1 MKRMLIVLAVLIP
14 ASAGAEPHKSA
25 APVAR
30 AEPSSAPT
38 RPLGS
43 GRNPCSAFGPGFVQ
57 VEGGT
62 TCVKLGGS
70 ISVGAGVRR

>member
-1 MKRMLIVLAVLIP
+1 MKRMLIALAILIP

-25 APVAR
+25 ATAPR
-30 AEPSSAPT
+30 AETSSAPT
-38 RPLGS
+38 RPLAS
-43 GRNPCSAFGPGFVQ
+43 GKNPCSAFGPGFVQ